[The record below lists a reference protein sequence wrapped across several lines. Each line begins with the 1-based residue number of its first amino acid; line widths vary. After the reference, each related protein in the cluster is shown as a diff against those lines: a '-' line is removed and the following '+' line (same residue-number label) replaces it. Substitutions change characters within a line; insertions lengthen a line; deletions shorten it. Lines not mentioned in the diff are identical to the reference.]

1 MSEYFP
7 LHLQQKI
14 NTRIANTS
22 LRSLQPPLTGV
33 DFSSN
38 DYLGLNRNKE
48 YQHVLNAQS
57 AHGSGGSRLLAG
69 NTDAAIKT
77 EKILAQLY
85 NTEAALI
92 YNCGYTANVGLLQS
106 VASRHDTIL
115 YDELCHA
122 SIIDGTKL
130 ALAKSF
136 SFEHNNVRKLEQKL
150 KAATGEVYVVIES
163 VYSMDGDMA
172 PLQEIIELK
181 RKYNFNIIVDEA
193 HATCT
198 HPDYLWG
205 LWQTVDDRK
214 IFARIHTFSKAIAL
228 HGAVIV
234 GSQALINYLIN
245 YSRAFIYTTAMP
257 AMYYTNIQ
265 LAHEYIATHGKTW
278 ANQLQKNIKLY
289 RSLFDFETTHTPIQ
303 VIQNLPVEH
312 LRAMC
317 NTLAKHNIHLKPIL
331 PPTVPAGKER
341 LRITLH
347 AHNTPSELLQ
357 FQALIQK
364 II

>member
-1 MSEYFP
+1 MPEYFP

-14 NTRIANTS
+14 NTRVANNT
-22 LRSLQPPLTGV
+22 LRTLQPPLTGV

-38 DYLGLNRNKE
+38 DYLGLNSNE
-48 YQHVLNAQS
+48 HYQQALNAQG
-57 AHGSGGSRLLAG
+57 AHGNGGSRLLAG
-69 NTDAAIKT
+69 NTAAAEHT
-77 EKILAQLY
+77 EKQLAKLY

-92 YNCGYTANVGLLQS
+92 YNCGYTANIGLLQS

-122 SIIDGTKL
+122 SIIDGTRL

-136 SFEHNNVRKLEQKL
+136 SWEHNNVRKLEQKL
-150 KAATGEVYVVIES
+150 KTATGEIYVVVES
-163 VYSMDGDMA
+163 VYSMDGDCA

-181 RKYNFNIIVDEA
+181 RKYNFNLIVDEA

-198 HPDYLWG
+198 HPNYMWG
-205 LWQTVDDRK
+205 MWQQVDDRK

-228 HGAVIV
+228 HGAVVV

-257 AMYYTNIQ
+257 AQYYTNV
-265 LAHEYIATHGKTW
+265 LHAHQYIAHH
-278 ANQLQKNIKLY
+278 AEPLMVQLQKNIKLY
-289 RSLFDFETTHTPIQ
+289 RSLFDLESTSTPIQ
-303 VIQNLPVEH
+303 ILQALPIDT
-312 LRAMC
+312 LRAIC
-317 NTLAKHNIHLKPIL
+317 TELHKNNIHLKPIL
-331 PPTVPAGKER
+331 PPTVPQGKER

-347 AHNTPSELLQ
+347 AHNTPSQLLQ
-357 FQALIQK
+357 LQALIQP
-364 II
+364 IM

>member
-1 MSEYFP
+1 MSDYFP
-7 LHLQQKI
+7 LHLQNKI
-14 NTRIANTS
+14 NTRIANNT
-22 LRSLQPPLTGV
+22 LRTLQPPLTGI

-38 DYLGLNRNKE
+38 DYLGLNTNKH
-48 YQHVLNAQS
+48 YQQALNAHS
-57 AHGSGGSRLLAG
+57 AHASGGSRLLAG
-69 NTDAAIKT
+69 NTTAAVTT
-77 EKILAQLY
+77 EKYLAQLY

-122 SIIDGTKL
+122 SIIDGAKL

-150 KAATGEVYVVIES
+150 KIATGEVYVVVES
-163 VYSMDGDMA
+163 VYSMDGDCA
-172 PLQEIIELK
+172 PLQEIIDLK

-198 HPDYLWG
+198 NPAAMWG
-205 LWQTVDDRK
+205 MWQQVDDRK
-214 IFARIHTFSKAIAL
+214 LFARIHTFSKAIAL
-228 HGAVIV
+228 HGAVVV

-257 AMYYTNIQ
+257 AMYYSNIQ
-265 LAHEYIATHGKTW
+265 LAHEYIATNGEPLML
-278 ANQLQKNIKLY
+278 QLQKNIKLY
-289 RSLFDFETTHTPIQ
+289 RSLFDFETTSTPIQ
-303 VIQNLPVEH
+303 VLQNLPIDK
-312 LRAMC
+312 LRAIC
-317 NTLAKHNIHLKPIL
+317 ATLGKHNIQLKPIVA
-331 PPTVPAGKER
+331 PTVPQGKER

-347 AHNTPSELLQ
+347 SHNTPSELLQ
-357 FQALIQK
+357 FHALINAV
-364 II
+364 I